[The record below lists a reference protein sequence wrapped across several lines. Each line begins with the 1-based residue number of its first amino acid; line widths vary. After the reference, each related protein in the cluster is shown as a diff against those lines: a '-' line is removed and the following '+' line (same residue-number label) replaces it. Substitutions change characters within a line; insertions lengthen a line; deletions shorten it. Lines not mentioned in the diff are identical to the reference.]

1 MFAVR
6 GVAARPGGSS
16 VVADLRDARDD
27 LNQSAKSVGTE
38 RALVGTVSDGRWRV
52 VLLQFGAAMGFDV

>member
-1 MFAVR
+1 MFTVR
-6 GVAARPGGSS
+6 GVAARPGASS

-27 LNQSAKSVGTE
+27 LDQSAKSVGTE

-52 VLLQFGAAMGFDV
+52 VLL